1 MKKEEILKKIGV
13 IIDDLKDQQLYLT
26 DTEDYNV
33 LELELFTAN
42 ADFLIDHIEI
52 LKKLQHSKYLNSSIT
67 ELTSAAPITIK
78 PKILNTD
85 DKDIVDPSII
95 LTPNFKTNFDF
106 TEKPAEIRFDFEKNI
121 PVQNIFDREL
131 TSEENQVLQT
141 KQDLFTK
148 LNDANYSQSNALP
161 HIPAQITE
169 PVTQKI
175 EVFETP
181 KIIEE
186 TLLISQIV
194 KEQPVLQSI
203 LTENIIAE
211 PYLADNI
218 SSSITNLPVADN
230 EIIEIT
236 ENKKQTLNEFLS
248 NQNNAQNIASR
259 LSNLA
264 TNDLKSAISL
274 NDKMIFIKELFQG
287 YNLAYSEAIEILN
300 RFDAFESADNFL
312 QKNYAVKNKWVDKQ
326 DVVDR
331 FYEILNRKYIK

>member
-52 LKKLQHSKYLNSSIT
+52 LKKLEHSKYLNSDIT
-67 ELTSAAPITIK
+67 KLATVETMVVK
-78 PKILNTD
+78 PQVLND
-85 DKDIVDPSII
+85 ENQDIVDPPII
-95 LTPNFKTNFDF
+95 LTQNFKTTFDF
-106 TEKPAEIRFDFEKNI
+106 TEKPTEIRFDFEKNI

-141 KQDLFTK
+141 KQDYFSK
-148 LNDANYSQSNALP
+148 LNDANHSQPDALTHLP
-161 HIPAQITE
+161 TQISE
-169 PVTQKI
+169 PVTQKL

-186 TLLISQIV
+186 KLLISQIV

-203 LTENIIAE
+203 LTENITPE

-218 SSSITNLPVADN
+218 ISPLPNLPLTNYELPDVV
-230 EIIEIT
+230 

-248 NQNNAQNIASR
+248 NQNNAQNISSR
-259 LSNLA
+259 LGNLA

-326 DVVDR
+326 HVVDR
-331 FYEILNRKYIK
+331 FYEIIRRRYVK